1 MTVYPSPVIIP
12 GVDIVSVG
20 EVEEH
25 ALAVPHPLVVPTFP
39 WFARVSGYSHFAFKL
54 SECYSWGYTIGF
66 LVESFSFLSISGGF
80 IH

>member
-1 MTVYPSPVIIP
+1 MIPYPCFVMIP

-25 ALAVPHPLVVPTFP
+25 ALAVPHPLPPTVP

-54 SECYSWGYTIGF
+54 SECYSSGYTVGF
-66 LVESFSFLSISGGF
+66 LVEIFSFLSIS
-80 IH
+80 